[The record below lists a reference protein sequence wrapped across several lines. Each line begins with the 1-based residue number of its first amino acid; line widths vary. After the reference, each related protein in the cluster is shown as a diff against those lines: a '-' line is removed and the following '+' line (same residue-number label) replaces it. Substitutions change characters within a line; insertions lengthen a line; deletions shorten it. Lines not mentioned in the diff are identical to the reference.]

1 MAAYKDVFGARATL
15 EGAYGAVNYYRLGA
29 LEQRGVQGLDRLPFT
44 VKIILENMLRNVD
57 GELVTEDEVLSLTR
71 WTPGQ
76 AAKNETEYPFLP
88 ARVLLQD
95 FTGVPAVADLAAMR
109 TAVAAMHGDPQKI
122 NPLVPADLVI
132 DHSVQ
137 VDSFGS
143 VLAFSRNV
151 EREYERNSE
160 RYSLLRWGQE
170 AFRNF
175 RVVPPGTGIVHQV
188 NLEYL
193 ASVVMTKEESGE
205 KVAYPDTLVG
215 TDSHTTMING
225 LGVLGWGVGGIEAE
239 AVLLGQPVYLLTPE
253 VIGVRLTGALPEGAT
268 ATDLVLTVTQMLR
281 KRGVVAK
288 FVEFTGPGL
297 SYLPL
302 ADRATIANMSPEFGA
317 TATLFPVDAET
328 LRYLRMTGRDPQLI
342 ELVEH
347 YTKAQ
352 GLFRTDE
359 TPEPQFDDLLKLDL
373 TTIEPSLAGPRRPQ
387 DRVLMQNL
395 GRVFRAAYSDR
406 FEEAEEIAT
415 TENSLNR
422 LANEGG
428 NPNPDPVEQ
437 KEDEAKILASK
448 NTQANG
454 HSNGQNGHLKNVAV
468 QLGDVQT
475 HMTDGSVAIA
485 AITSCTNTSNPSVM
499 IAAGLV
505 AKHAVER
512 GLSVNPAVKTSLAP
526 GSRAVVDYLENAN
539 LLSYLEALRFHLVG
553 FGCTTCI
560 AEGMPVLLANGT
572 SRRIEQMPGAGGA
585 RLFAPTVDGRLSTA
599 TQAEMMVQ
607 GERECISLVLQ
618 DGRTLICTPD
628 HEILCADGR
637 WVRADQLELSQD
649 RIVVGLEVPLDEPG
663 DDEAGYA
670 LHVGSLTF
678 TMDTAHERLR
688 TLAFARLLGHLLS
701 DGSISLLGQG
711 RMNVGQAMDREA
723 VLDDVELLTGCRPAA
738 MRYDPRKWTIVL
750 PKPLTDAIST
760 LSGVRTGR
768 RIQQAPT
775 LPAFVLDEN
784 CPLAVVREFLGGL
797 FGADGHAP
805 VLHRWGERDGEATLE
820 PPAYSQSTIPEHV
833 EALKQLMGDVIHLL
847 ARCGVKTHGATVYE
861 YPTRRATSSYQQA
874 QDGIPRL
881 EVRLELPDGLSF
893 VERVGFR
900 YCVDKAL
907 RASAAAVYWRLV
919 DQIHQQRLWMAN
931 RLEALHQAEHK
942 LSFSRARKIAAAAL
956 MEREP
961 VVFPHYALLEGH
973 DRFSRLSQLTTRKFQ
988 PLHRDACDFPS
999 PVELFSQIGAREWFA
1014 PLRSHANAE
1023 TAKRYCVEKDAC
1035 TLPTLMLQVVDRRPA
1050 GRRAVFDLAV
1060 NDLHAFVA
1068 GTVAVHNCIGNSGP
1082 LAEPVAEAVQDNDLI
1097 VAAVLSGNR
1106 NFEGR
1111 IHPQVRASFL
1121 ASPPLV
1127 VAYALA
1133 GTVDIDLTQDPV
1145 GTDSDGGKVYLRDIW
1160 PSQQEVRDAVTSA
1173 VTPDVFSRNYAHVFE
1188 GDDHWRSLTN
1198 STGALFDWDPNSTY
1212 IQEPPFF
1219 KDMTPEPAPVKDIHG
1234 ARVLAMLDDSITT
1247 DHISPAGSFSPTSPA
1262 GRYLL
1267 ERGVEKRDFN
1277 TYGARRGNHEVMVRG
1292 TFGNIRLRNHLVP
1305 GKEGYYTVHLPDGE
1319 QTTIYEA
1326 SVRYQQE
1333 GVPLIV
1339 IAGKEYGSGSSRDWA
1354 AKGPLLLGVRAA
1366 IAESFERIHRSN
1378 LVGMGILPLQFLPG
1392 ESKESLGLTGHETYD
1407 IEGIEQGLKPR
1418 QQITVKVTRED
1429 GSTFSFQTIAR
1440 LDGSIDVTYYENG
1453 GILPTV
1459 LRRLLQA

>member
-505 AKHAVER
+505 AKHAAER

-526 GSRAVVDYLENAN
+526 GSRAVIDYLENAE
-539 LLSYLEALRFHLVG
+539 LLPYLEALRFHLVG
-553 FGCTTCI
+553 YGCTT
-560 AEGMPVLLANGT
+560 
-572 SRRIEQMPGAGGA
+572 
-585 RLFAPTVDGRLSTA
+585 
-599 TQAEMMVQ
+599 
-607 GERECISLVLQ
+607 
-618 DGRTLICTPD
+618 
-628 HEILCADGR
+628 
-637 WVRADQLELSQD
+637 
-649 RIVVGLEVPLDEPG
+649 
-663 DDEAGYA
+663 
-670 LHVGSLTF
+670 
-678 TMDTAHERLR
+678 
-688 TLAFARLLGHLLS
+688 
-701 DGSISLLGQG
+701 
-711 RMNVGQAMDREA
+711 
-723 VLDDVELLTGCRPAA
+723 
-738 MRYDPRKWTIVL
+738 
-750 PKPLTDAIST
+750 
-760 LSGVRTGR
+760 
-768 RIQQAPT
+768 
-775 LPAFVLDEN
+775 
-784 CPLAVVREFLGGL
+784 
-797 FGADGHAP
+797 
-805 VLHRWGERDGEATLE
+805 
-820 PPAYSQSTIPEHV
+820 
-833 EALKQLMGDVIHLL
+833 
-847 ARCGVKTHGATVYE
+847 
-861 YPTRRATSSYQQA
+861 
-874 QDGIPRL
+874 
-881 EVRLELPDGLSF
+881 
-893 VERVGFR
+893 
-900 YCVDKAL
+900 
-907 RASAAAVYWRLV
+907 
-919 DQIHQQRLWMAN
+919 
-931 RLEALHQAEHK
+931 
-942 LSFSRARKIAAAAL
+942 
-956 MEREP
+956 
-961 VVFPHYALLEGH
+961 
-973 DRFSRLSQLTTRKFQ
+973 
-988 PLHRDACDFPS
+988 
-999 PVELFSQIGAREWFA
+999 
-1014 PLRSHANAE
+1014 
-1023 TAKRYCVEKDAC
+1023 
-1035 TLPTLMLQVVDRRPA
+1035 
-1050 GRRAVFDLAV
+1050 
-1060 NDLHAFVA
+1060 
-1068 GTVAVHNCIGNSGP
+1068 CIGNSGP
-1082 LAEPVAEAVQDNDLI
+1082 LSEPVAEAVQDNDL
-1097 VAAVLSGNR
+1097 V
-1106 NFEGR
+1106 
-1111 IHPQVRASFL
+1111 
-1121 ASPPLV
+1121 V

-1133 GTVDIDLTQDPV
+1133 GTVDIDLTHEPI
-1145 GTDSDGGKVYLRDIW
+1145 GTDANGEVVYLHELW
-1160 PSQQEVRDAVTSA
+1160 PTPDEVLDVVSKS
-1173 VTPDVFSRNYAHVFE
+1173 VTPELFERNYAQVF
-1188 GDDHWRSLTN
+1188 
-1198 STGALFDWDPNSTY
+1198 
-1212 IQEPPFF
+1212 
-1219 KDMTPEPAPVKDIHG
+1219 
-1234 ARVLAMLDDSITT
+1234 
-1247 DHISPAGSFSPTSPA
+1247 
-1262 GRYLL
+1262 
-1267 ERGVEKRDFN
+1267 
-1277 TYGARRGNHEVMVRG
+1277 
-1292 TFGNIRLRNHLVP
+1292 
-1305 GKEGYYTVHLPDGE
+1305 DG
-1319 QTTIYEA
+1319 
-1326 SVRYQQE
+1326 
-1333 GVPLIV
+1333 
-1339 IAGKEYGSGSSRDWA
+1339 
-1354 AKGPLLLGVRAA
+1354 
-1366 IAESFERIHRSN
+1366 
-1378 LVGMGILPLQFLPG
+1378 
-1392 ESKESLGLTGHETYD
+1392 
-1407 IEGIEQGLKPR
+1407 
-1418 QQITVKVTRED
+1418 
-1429 GSTFSFQTIAR
+1429 
-1440 LDGSIDVTYYENG
+1440 
-1453 GILPTV
+1453 
-1459 LRRLLQA
+1459 